1 MTKLDRQLNEMKSL
15 KIKLAVSI
23 FQLYSNNYRD
33 YLLLIKQKE
42 KQELLELNKESL
54 IKPKMN
60 GLKERARCRNI
71 KKKNLLKTNMHI
83 NIITIN
89 YQELESK

>member
-1 MTKLDRQLNEMKSL
+1 MKSL

-60 GLKERARCRNI
+60 VKRDTSVDSTFNTSSNNINNNI
-71 KKKNLLKTNMHI
+71 KDAFSNF
-83 NIITIN
+83 
-89 YQELESK
+89 